1 MGGIGLSE
9 ALALFRRVAMQNP
22 FVVLP
27 GLLVTWF
34 IAFMLDWHLAVRL
47 VMLGLVHLLNMGY
60 ARRPVVYLPELYI
73 DPRVRLLFT
82 GLAIALMAW
91 EVVYACR
98 R

>member
-1 MGGIGLSE
+1 
-9 ALALFRRVAMQNP
+9 MQNP
-22 FVVLP
+22 LVVLP

-47 VMLGLVHLLNMGY
+47 VILDLVHLLNSGY
-60 ARRPVVYLPELYI
+60 ARRPVWYLPELYR
-73 DPRVRLLFT
+73 DPRVKLLFS
-82 GLAIALMAW
+82 GLPIALIAW